1 MQEFRAGSD
10 ANRST
15 TLFEKTKR
23 FIVGRNA
30 CFRARRNTWNDK
42 VRCNDYFR
50 CFSSYSLFAFFL
62 CLDLSERCT
71 FWCQAKVWQLL
82 CADNNSK
89 AILAN
94 KNNKTKQNNKE
105 IPILWCVGIT
115 TCFFCYCYYFIIILF
130 PYYRT
135 GLLSKHANASK
146 QKAIYILSSFQSF
159 LSSLCLTWIGKCTAQ
174 REYYHS
180 LVLEKHKRNPPGSVV
195 HCTSSFNR

>member
-1 MQEFRAGSD
+1 MISFVVFLSI
-10 ANRST
+10 
-15 TLFEKTKR
+15 LF
-23 FIVGRNA
+23 
-30 CFRARRNTWNDK
+30 
-42 VRCNDYFR
+42 
-50 CFSSYSLFAFFL
+50 SLFFVSGFEWALHVLISSKGLTTAL
-62 CLDLSERCT
+62 CGQQ
-71 FWCQAKVWQLL
+71 FQGNPWKYKQ
-82 CADNNSK
+82 
-89 AILAN
+89 
-94 KNNKTKQNNKE
+94 KTKQNNKE

-174 REYYHS
+174 REYDDS
-180 LVLEKHKRNPPGSVV
+180 LVLKKHKRCPPGSVV